1 MKDLVRL
8 KGGSDGLMGWGF
20 GDGGLGPAIFAQ
32 DIELITL
39 PVAGT
44 RYHQAIAHIEEL
56 EVEQVLELR
65 REPENRHDEWA
76 IAVRTSEQVM
86 LGYIPRDQNGILAR
100 LMDAG
105 KLLVARIDAITPS
118 KPHEKSGY
126 DPGPEILITVIFRDV

>member
-20 GDGGLGPAIFAQ
+20 GDGGLGPSVFGR

-39 PVAGT
+39 SVAGT
-44 RYHQAIAHIEEL
+44 RFHQAIAHVEEL
-56 EVEQVLELR
+56 EEEQVLELR
-65 REPENRHDEWA
+65 REPTNRHDECA

-86 LGYIPRDQNGILAR
+86 LGYIPREQNEILAR

-105 KLLVARIDAITPS
+105 KLLVGRIDEIRRS
-118 KPHEKSGY
+118 KPHEKTGY
-126 DPGPEILITVIFRDV
+126 DPGPGIVITVIFRDV